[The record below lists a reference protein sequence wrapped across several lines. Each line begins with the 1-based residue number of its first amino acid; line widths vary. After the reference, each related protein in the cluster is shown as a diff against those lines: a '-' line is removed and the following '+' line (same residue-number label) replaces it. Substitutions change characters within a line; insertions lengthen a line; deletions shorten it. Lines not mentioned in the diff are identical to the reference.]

1 MSPRTPQ
8 VARYVFICLIL
19 CLIVGYRSSWSAT
32 TVAAADPIRLT
43 GAFYQLGGN
52 PFRVGGGG
60 PSGPTILAEPDSQWA
75 MQKIEGP
82 AALSSSNG
90 GQGVV
95 VAVVDTGVTLN
106 HSYLQGHFTSAR
118 RNFVPGRAA
127 DDVSDVPDGTTN
139 TGVGHGTFIAG
150 LIRQVAPNALIMPV
164 RVLNGDAIGTDVQV
178 AAGVRFAADNGARI
192 INLSLGGTQDSSL
205 LDSAI
210 DYAVKRGVVVVASA
224 GNQNVNKLEW
234 PANYSNALAVVASDS
249 NDHKTFFSN
258 YGGKADVSAPGINL
272 YSTYSN
278 GAWTWGSGTSF
289 AAALV
294 SGEAALVRAA
304 YPSLSVSGLSDR
316 IKSKSISIKALN
328 PTYGDKLG
336 KGRIDV
342 YLALQP

>member
-8 VARYVFICLIL
+8 VAKYVFICVVL
-19 CLIVGYRSSWSAT
+19 CLIVAYGSFWST
-32 TVAAADPIRLT
+32 TSVAAADPIRLT

-60 PSGPTILAEPDSQWA
+60 PSSPTTLSEPASQWA
-75 MQKIEGP
+75 MQKIRES
-82 AALSSSNG
+82 AALTSSDG
-90 GQGVV
+90 GQGIV

-118 RNFVPGRAA
+118 RNFVPGRAD

-139 TGVGHGTFIAG
+139 IGVGHGTFIAG

-178 AAGVRFAADNGARI
+178 AAGVRFAADNGAHI

-205 LDSAI
+205 LHSAV
-210 DYAVKRGVVVVASA
+210 DYAAKKGAVVVASG
-224 GNQNVNKLEW
+224 GNENVDKLQW

-249 NDHKTFFSN
+249 DDHKTFFSN
-258 YGGKADVSAPGINL
+258 YGGASDVSAPGINL

-304 YPSLSVSGLSDR
+304 YPSLSVSGIRDR
-316 IKSKSISIKALN
+316 IKSKSVSIKALN